1 MFIKE
6 QESFDYV
13 SETELIQTR
22 YTRFAVTLKDIKGF
36 ISIFGFNKVTKTPS
50 TFDGAQY
57 NFVDLLKEKAEME
70 VSYVNA

>member
-1 MFIKE
+1 MQKAI
-6 QESFDYV
+6 DV
-13 SETELIQTR
+13 P
-22 YTRFAVTLKDIKGF
+22 
-36 ISIFGFNKVTKTPS
+36 NVTKKPS